1 MKKTNDFV
9 KFIKRWLIS
18 NYDEFNY
25 KPYLVR
31 DLKSHGNY
39 ILKFSSIPNV
49 QIDISEDTDY
59 KFDLYI
65 VLTYENQ
72 FYFSN
77 PLDLTTVIKKD
88 KKGFFCNLCIE
99 KIYFKTKEEIWKNH
113 LKELILWVNENLNPK
128 NEIVLTF
135 YDGSYDIEIL
145 AKNSKNNRENSR
157 CFPLFSYQ

>member
-18 NYDEFNY
+18 HYDEFHY

-88 KKGFFCNLCIE
+88 KKGFFV
-99 KIYFKTKEEIWKNH
+99 IY
-113 LKELILWVNENLNPK
+113 V
-128 NEIVLTF
+128 
-135 YDGSYDIEIL
+135 
-145 AKNSKNNRENSR
+145 
-157 CFPLFSYQ
+157 

>member
-1 MKKTNDFV
+1 MNV
-9 KFIKRWLIS
+9 HILGVSLLIQ
-18 NYDEFNY
+18 
-25 KPYLVR
+25 LIM
-31 DLKSHGNY
+31 Y
-39 ILKFSSIPNV
+39 I
-49 QIDISEDTDY
+49 
-59 KFDLYI
+59 
-65 VLTYENQ
+65 LTYENQ

-88 KKGFFCNLCIE
+88 KKRFFCNLCIE

-135 YDGSYDIEIL
+135 YAGSYDIEIL
-145 AKNSKNNRENSR
+145 AKDSKNNRENSR

>member
-1 MKKTNDFV
+1 MKKTNDFI

-18 NYDEFNY
+18 NYDKFNY

-31 DLKSHGNY
+31 DLKSRGTY
-39 ILKFSSIPNV
+39 KLKFSSIPNIE
-49 QIDISEDTDY
+49 IDISADTDY

-88 KKGFFCNLCIE
+88 KKRYFCNLCIE
-99 KIYFKTKEEIWKNH
+99 KVYFKTKKEIWENH
-113 LKELILWVNENLNPK
+113 LKELIYWANENIKPK

-145 AKNSKNNRENSR
+145 AKDSKNDRENSR
-157 CFPLFSYQ
+157 CFSLFT

>member
-1 MKKTNDFV
+1 MKKTNDFI

-18 NYDEFNY
+18 NYDKFNY

-31 DLKSHGNY
+31 DLKSRGNY
-39 ILKFSSIPNV
+39 KLKFSSIPNIE
-49 QIDISEDTDY
+49 IDISADTDY

-88 KKGFFCNLCIE
+88 KKRYFCNLCIE
-99 KIYFKTKEEIWKNH
+99 KVYFKTKKEIWGNH
-113 LKELILWVNENLNPK
+113 LKELIYWANENLKPK

-145 AKNSKNNRENSR
+145 AKDSKNDRENSR
-157 CFPLFSYQ
+157 CFSLFT

>member
-1 MKKTNDFV
+1 MKKTNDFI
-9 KFIKRWLIS
+9 KFIRSWLIS
-18 NYDEFNY
+18 HYDEFNC

-31 DLKSHGNY
+31 DLKSLGNY

-49 QIDISEDTDY
+49 EIDISEDTDY

-77 PLDLTTVIKKD
+77 PLDLKTVIKKD
-88 KKGFFCNLCIE
+88 KKRYFCNLCIE
-99 KIYFKTKEEIWKNH
+99 KVYFKTKKEIWENH
-113 LKELILWVNENLNPK
+113 LKELIYWANENLKPK

-145 AKNSKNNRENSR
+145 AKDSKNNRENSR
-157 CFPLFSYQ
+157 CFSLFT

>member
-1 MKKTNDFV
+1 MKKTNDFI
-9 KFIKRWLIS
+9 KFIRSWLIS
-18 NYDEFNY
+18 HYDEFNCN
-25 KPYLVR
+25 PYLVR
-31 DLKSHGNY
+31 DLKLRENY

-49 QIDISEDTDY
+49 EIDISANTDY

-65 VLTYENQ
+65 VLTHENQ

-135 YDGSYDIEIL
+135 YAGSYDIEIL
-145 AKNSKNNRENSR
+145 AKDSKNNRENSR